1 MGSCSSPSVG
11 VVSPRRAA
19 SLLRGSVKS
28 LATGSRG
35 SLVVNDD
42 SVAEV
47 TVSLSRSSGFS
58 SHSPRSE
65 LRMRNWD
72 EDVSQGSGNASNT
85 HCHSPFQDAFQQ
97 HPPLGL
103 GNDNSFADPYLD
115 HSTRRRKR
123 DRVPHRSS
131 VNCDEPLE
139 DFMTAYTSPEPCA
152 LDFDQ
157 LVSPQ
162 KITIT
167 KARVKSLIPA
177 SPKSQ
182 ERLIRDQQQEKYWS
196 SIVISRTKNYGTM
209 HRQTAEALLLLGHAH
224 MRLNKFQA
232 AMAVFQSSCKIFKTL
247 DGPTH
252 LSVGRA
258 LDAYGLAALRY
269 KQTGTSHLIQAKNA
283 LEEAFAIRFHSLG
296 VWHVDT
302 VETFNKIASVYL
314 HLGRLEEA
322 AHAYHEVF
330 LVRKAIYG
338 SNHPSVAISA
348 HGLANVYLRLQQPQ
362 ESLRFFRVAM
372 DVYDNMRLPKD
383 HPTVTRLLN
392 DLERMEQLNVSA

>member
-1 MGSCSSPSVG
+1 M
-11 VVSPRRAA
+11 
-19 SLLRGSVKS
+19 
-28 LATGSRG
+28 
-35 SLVVNDD
+35 
-42 SVAEV
+42 
-47 TVSLSRSSGFS
+47 
-58 SHSPRSE
+58 
-65 LRMRNWD
+65 
-72 EDVSQGSGNASNT
+72 
-85 HCHSPFQDAFQQ
+85 
-97 HPPLGL
+97 
-103 GNDNSFADPYLD
+103 
-115 HSTRRRKR
+115 
-123 DRVPHRSS
+123 
-131 VNCDEPLE
+131 CDEPLD

-157 LVSPQ
+157 LLSPQ

-167 KARVKSLIPA
+167 KARVKSLEPA
-177 SPKSQ
+177 SPQSQ
-182 ERLIRDQQQEKYWS
+182 ERQFRDQQQEKYWS
-196 SIVISRTKNYGTM
+196 SIAISRTMKYGTM

-232 AMAVFQSSCKIFKTL
+232 AMDVFQSSCKIFKAL

-258 LDAYGLAALRY
+258 LDAFGLAALRY
-269 KQTGTSHLIQAKNA
+269 KEAGTSNLTKAKNA

-314 HLGRLEEA
+314 HLGRLQEA
-322 AHAYHEVF
+322 AHAYNEVF

-362 ESLRFFRVAM
+362 ESLRYFQVAM
-372 DVYDNMRLPKD
+372 NVYNAMRLPNN
-383 HPTVTRLLN
+383 HPTVARLLN
-392 DLERMEQLNVSA
+392 DLKRLEQLNDSS